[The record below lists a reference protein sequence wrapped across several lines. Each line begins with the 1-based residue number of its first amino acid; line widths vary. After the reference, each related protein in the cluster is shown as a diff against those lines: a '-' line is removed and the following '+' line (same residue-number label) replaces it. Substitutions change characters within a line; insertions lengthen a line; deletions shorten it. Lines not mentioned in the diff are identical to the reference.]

1 MPSLA
6 SMKSILLIGVATA
19 MVAAP
24 AFAAST
30 LPRSEHQ
37 GGIAYI
43 SGGIGLSG
51 QRAMDATA
59 REYNLRISNANRT
72 GDFTA
77 GTNVVIR
84 RRSGRAVL
92 DVADTGPLLY
102 AKLPPGDYIIRAV
115 NEGVERRRDVR
126 ISANRSTVV
135 HLIWPQKG

>member
-6 SMKSILLIGVATA
+6 SVKSMLLIGVATA

-24 AFAAST
+24 ALAAST
-30 LPRSEHQ
+30 LPRLEHQ

-51 QRAMDATA
+51 QHAIEATA
-59 REYNLRISNANRT
+59 RDYNLRISNANKA

-84 RRSGRAVL
+84 GRSGRALL
-92 DVADTGPLLY
+92 DVADTGPLFF
-102 AKLPPGDYIIRAV
+102 ARLPPGDYVIRAV

-126 ISANRSTVV
+126 ISANRSTIL